1 MANNINQIADSLISI
16 RKVIEKFRLQREKTE
31 LYDSNRFN
39 PFQFMQT
46 DEMGLSKI
54 LAFLLDPKETHGQ
67 GDLFLNSFLKYIGKY
82 NFLAFNNIKISVEKS
97 TSKNRRHDIFIEG
110 FLDNKLCW
118 VVSIENKLRFASD
131 QKNQLKD
138 YRDDLERYPNI
149 EYCLIYL
156 PVFKNPPSET
166 SILEREWSDLIR
178 NKKAR
183 LISAKDLMNWLD
195 STFIIAPAVK
205 QFCHDFKKF
214 LNEELMGNTKR
225 NNELVDYLL
234 NGENDNILFSAL
246 DVIDS
251 TMQLYEGLI
260 EILVSQLQEKFLDN
274 YLKLAN
280 YGVGCKTQGDIYSR
294 YYRVFLCQ
302 NNENWGV
309 GIEFQRTKLCG
320 GIYGIR
326 CNKKENETL
335 YNLLQGIFDEV
346 GIKSSFKSSEW
357 WSMWKSLEG
366 DLFNWNAEILRK
378 IPSGELAN
386 QVFELWKP
394 LLDMLT
400 TNLDRIKELDTKKS

>member
-1 MANNINQIADSLISI
+1 MANSINQIADSLISI
-16 RKVIEKFRLQREKTE
+16 RKVIEKFRLQREKNE

-67 GDLFLNSFLKYIGKY
+67 GDLFLNSFLKFIGKH
-82 NFLAFNNIKISVEKS
+82 NFLAYNSIKVSVEKT

-110 FLDNKLCW
+110 FLDNKLRW
-118 VVSIENKLRFASD
+118 IVSIENKLRFASD

-156 PVFKNPPSET
+156 PVFEENPSEY
-166 SILEREWSDLIR
+166 SIAKSEWEELT
-178 NKKAR
+178 NHQKAI
-183 LISAKDLMNWLD
+183 LLSAKNLIDWLD
-195 STFIIAPAVK
+195 NTLIIAPAVR
-205 QFCHDFKKF
+205 QFCYDFKNF
-214 LNEELMGNTKR
+214 LKEVLMGNTEKT
-225 NNELVDYLL
+225 NDLVNYLL
-234 NGENDNILFSAL
+234 ENENNSAL
-246 DVIDS
+246 YSALNVIDS
-251 TMQLYEGLI
+251 TKQLYEGLI
-260 EILVSQLQEKFLDN
+260 EMLATQLQTIFSN
-274 YLKLAN
+274 YYPKLIN
-280 YGVGCKTQGDIYSR
+280 YGFSCRIHGDIYSK
-294 YYRVFLCQ
+294 YYGVFLCKKDDH
-302 NNENWGV
+302 WGM
-309 GIEFQRTKLCG
+309 GIEFDRTKLCHG
-320 GIYGIR
+320 SYGVY
-326 CNKKENETL
+326 CNKKDYEEL
-335 YNLLQGIFDEV
+335 YKLLQRIFEEV
-346 GIKSSFKSSEW
+346 DIIPNYNSSQW
-357 WSMWKSLEG
+357 WPMWKWLEG